1 MKQALRT
8 SAPHAE
14 DLFWRKVLP
23 RIPIVWIR
31 QLSHVKYLH
40 RVVSE
45 IKVSRAARL
54 AAAVQAPRTS
64 PCISTRGCWRM
75 RLTNSDEPV
84 RRALNKT
91 RRSGGLSAEQA
102 AASSGINLQK
112 NAQPTITAPALVFTA
127 KSKHMVV
134 VFVVMYKNHLL
145 TRGRVHECL
154 PTKRRMSRV
163 RAHNRFE
170 PGAPRSEAS
179 SQGPWLQMQPRGGL
193 HASGCRIAP
202 QRG

>member
-1 MKQALRT
+1 
-8 SAPHAE
+8 
-14 DLFWRKVLP
+14 
-23 RIPIVWIR
+23 
-31 QLSHVKYLH
+31 
-40 RVVSE
+40 
-45 IKVSRAARL
+45 
-54 AAAVQAPRTS
+54 
-64 PCISTRGCWRM
+64 M

-102 AASSGINLQK
+102 AASSRINLQK

-127 KSKHMVV
+127 KSKWL
-134 VFVVMYKNHLL
+134 FLLYNDHLL

-154 PTKRRMSRV
+154 PTKRRMSRA